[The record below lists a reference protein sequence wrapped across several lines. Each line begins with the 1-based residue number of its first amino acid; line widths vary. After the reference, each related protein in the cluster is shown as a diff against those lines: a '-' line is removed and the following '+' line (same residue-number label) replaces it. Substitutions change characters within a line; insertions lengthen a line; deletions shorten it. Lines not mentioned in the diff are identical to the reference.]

1 MLESK
6 RRAIIFFSIAIVLAG
21 TSGFLVLQKVQ
32 ALNSNLGTM
41 VQVFVANENI
51 SSRDAITPNNIRTEE
66 IPQKYLRDE
75 HITNEQDLMNKVT
88 VVPLSEGDVI
98 TKNLLK
104 QVSTVTE
111 EDNRL
116 ITIMSSERV
125 TFDEPLLA
133 LDRVDIIVSH
143 EFEGESKTE
152 VFMEDVKVAKVAKKD
167 GEFAGVQVE
176 VPFEKVPRLIHMQ
189 NYADSTRIVKANVGQ
204 SAAAVQ
210 QEKQSEEEQKPK
222 DEKKEEQSTEEDKET
237 KEKQDGEE

>member
-116 ITIMSSERV
+116 ITMMSSERV

-210 QEKQSEEEQKPK
+210 QEKQSEEEKPK